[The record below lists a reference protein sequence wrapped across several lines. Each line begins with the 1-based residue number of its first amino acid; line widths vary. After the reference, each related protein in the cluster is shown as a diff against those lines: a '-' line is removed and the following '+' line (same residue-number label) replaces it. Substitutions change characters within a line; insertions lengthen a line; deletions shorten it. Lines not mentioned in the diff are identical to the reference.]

1 MWASS
6 ELCTVL
12 NPTEDIKL
20 KETVFRSAEAFQT
33 CRRFRTETQMS
44 VIERPR
50 MTLEES
56 TVNSKKEMI
65 ISLCAKN
72 ERLFFFHIGTSPLAT
87 ISKGLF
93 LMTPFPRHGSDFL
106 GLIKLYVFY
115 SLKTSF
121 NEVYFKYHDVHLFKH
136 ILICMFPCACVC
148 MWERGCKSVCMC
160 MHVHVCTCVK
170 GCTCTNVFAFM
181 YVCAHPRI
189 SVPVFVCACMY
200 MCACV

>member
-72 ERLFFFHIGTSPLAT
+72 ERLFFFFFPYWDISISYYLKRTFLDDSLSP
-87 ISKGLF
+87 
-93 LMTPFPRHGSDFL
+93 PW
-106 GLIKLYVFY
+106 V
-115 SLKTSF
+115 
-121 NEVYFKYHDVHLFKH
+121 
-136 ILICMFPCACVC
+136 
-148 MWERGCKSVCMC
+148 
-160 MHVHVCTCVK
+160 
-170 GCTCTNVFAFM
+170 
-181 YVCAHPRI
+181 
-189 SVPVFVCACMY
+189 
-200 MCACV
+200 